1 MTSSLITSI
10 PTHPPTHPPISC
22 TRKVEGS
29 VASQT
34 HHIINCIDDDNLDG
48 DLDDDLDGDLD
59 DDKDNGGDDEDE
71 VERLAGRQTVAQA
84 ANTGFK

>member
-10 PTHPPTHPPISC
+10 PTHPPISC

-48 DLDDDLDGDLD
+48 DLDGDLD

-71 VERLAGRQTVAQA
+71 VERLAGRQTVAQP